1 MCCSTF
7 IPDSRRQHASTGAD
21 PCPLSPDLALQRP
34 SNVCRRSRRLRAPV
48 LAAPPITCCRSV
60 PCTTLAALERPA
72 TCSATILAVPDGLWP
87 SYPRGNGPACCND
100 PDFDNGP
107 GLITPQ
113 VGKSMH
119 LDLKKTNRHTKC
131 DDYSVTKLF
140 RCLDLKPDDGS

>member
-1 MCCSTF
+1 VYSFCTDIGICVVQLLFRTVDDSTHLRAL
-7 IPDSRRQHASTGAD
+7 IHA
-21 PCPLSPDLALQRP
+21 PLSGPGFAAAEQRLP
-34 SNVCRRSRRLRAPV
+34 EKRRLRAPV

-72 TCSATILAVPDGLWP
+72 TCSATILAVPGGLWP

-119 LDLKKTNRHTKC
+119 LDLKKKQIGTRN
-131 DDYSVTKLF
+131 VMIIQ
-140 RCLDLKPDDGS
+140 